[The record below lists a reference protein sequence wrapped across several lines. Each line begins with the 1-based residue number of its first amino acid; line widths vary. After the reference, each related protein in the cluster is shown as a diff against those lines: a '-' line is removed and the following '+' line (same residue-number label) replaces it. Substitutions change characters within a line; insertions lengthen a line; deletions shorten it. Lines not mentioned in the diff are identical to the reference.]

1 MEFDSHFWLAI
12 VHLIVVV
19 PLFLYIGFVRADT
32 PRWLYLALFAIGAIV
47 FLYHGFRLIIRLKNR
62 SGYSWVNAIHVA
74 LVAPLLLFIGYH
86 KKDTPRSAYEMLLM
100 LGFAAGGYHM
110 FSLVKQLD
118 AHPEPNK

>member
-12 VHLIVVV
+12 MHLLIIV

>member
-12 VHLIVVV
+12 MHLLIIV

-110 FSLVKQLD
+110 FSIVKQLD